1 MIRIK
6 RFFLWC
12 KTCIRRD
19 PALAA
24 LLLFAG
30 AFFCLYYL
38 TDPARPAGMFAFFGF
53 QDIAKYPLG
62 WWGYYDQSQ
71 YIGMAKALANFD
83 QTALQATYSYGLGYP
98 VMAVPMLW
106 LSLDIDP
113 FVLFNLFA
121 FVFTIFATYKAA
133 KHFISPFAGLLAGF
147 GLAFATPLIAY
158 TAQPWNSTVC
168 LVAIST
174 ILLIATAKVP
184 GKLLATVA
192 GVMVGW
198 VFAARY
204 VDIIWLLPIAAASLY
219 RGSFKQ
225 LLRLAL
231 FSALGAALW
240 VLPVLYSHYVFFG
253 SPLKTPYVNHIGL
266 EENAGSDQQLSAYQ
280 LDNIPSAALGM
291 FVSPRLAGQE
301 DVDRGWLVTMF
312 WILAAIPG
320 AVILLRKPKNRV
332 FFGTFIAAN
341 IAAYLF
347 YLSFRASTPYS
358 LKYGILHY
366 FKMFWPGLVIL
377 AVAFFDRQ
385 LQKTIAFATHNDA
398 PTKKPKKTKN

>member
-1 MIRIK
+1 MSKIK
-6 RFFLWC
+6 NLAIAC
-12 KTCIRRD
+12 KNYIGLD
-19 PALAA
+19 PALFV
-24 LLLFAG
+24 LVLFAG
-30 AFFCLYYL
+30 AYFCLYYL
-38 TDPARPAGMFAFFGF
+38 TDPARPADVFSVLGF
-53 QDIAKYPLG
+53 QDYVKYPLG

-71 YIGMAKALANFD
+71 YIGMANALANFD
-83 QTALQATYSYGLGYP
+83 YAALQATYSYGLGYP
-98 VMAVPMLW
+98 VVAVPVLW
-106 LSLDIDP
+106 LGIDKDP

-147 GLAFATPLIAY
+147 ALTFATPLIVY

-168 LVAIST
+168 LVAISS
-174 ILLIATAKVP
+174 ILLIATAKAP
-184 GKLLATVA
+184 GKLLAITA
-192 GVMVGW
+192 GFMVGW

-204 VDIIWLLPIAAASLY
+204 VDIVWLLPIAAASLY

-225 LLRLAL
+225 LIRLGL
-231 FSALGAALW
+231 FSAIGAFIWL
-240 VLPVLYSHYVFFG
+240 VPVLYSHNSFFG

-266 EENAGSDQQLSAYQ
+266 EEDSGSDQQLSAYQ

-291 FVSPRLAGQE
+291 FVSPRLAQQE

-320 AVILLRKPKNRV
+320 AFILLKNPKNRWL
-332 FFGTFIAAN
+332 FGTFIVAN
-341 IAAYLF
+341 IVAYLF

-366 FKMFWPGLVIL
+366 FKMFWPGLVIM
-377 AVAFFDRQ
+377 AVAFFDKQ
-385 LQKTIAFATHNDA
+385 LRKTMEYTNQ
-398 PTKKPKKTKN
+398 TVGRKKPKKA